1 MSKNNTSRASKAVKI
16 KKCVCTRNK
25 VKNFVLRYST
35 FLMTE
40 IMNARYRPVATDA
53 SGLRALIPDKFINP
67 EDYDTTVLTVGGK
80 GYTGV
85 LVAFVHILF
94 WIGTVVSSVF
104 TMQKLDNATGASGAA
119 KTVSMLAF
127 LTQCF
132 IIIAIVVHAAFCQKG
147 ERVAAI
153 ATVFL
158 VAFVFLGIMSSWTV
172 FTYCLVLG
180 QEEPFRFSIATV
192 LCSVLSSSMV
202 ITFVV
207 EWSNRGTVVFG
218 S

>member
-1 MSKNNTSRASKAVKI
+1 MSERI
-16 KKCVCTRNK
+16 KTQHILV
-25 VKNFVLRYST
+25 
-35 FLMTE
+35 TE
-40 IMNARYRPVATDA
+40 IMNAQYRPVATDA
-53 SGLRALIPDKFINP
+53 SGLRALIPKKLNSDNP

-119 KTVSMLAF
+119 KTVSRLAV
-127 LTQCF
+127 LTQFF

-147 ERVAAI
+147 ERSAAI

-158 VAFVFLGIMSSWTV
+158 IAFVLFGIMSSWTV
-172 FTYCLVLG
+172 FTYCIVLG
-180 QEEPFRFSIATV
+180 QEEPFRFSIAAV

-202 ITFVV
+202 ITFVI